1 MKFSSVACLLGSI
14 QAANISNWT
23 PMQELAQVETLAE
36 AQVLPGFEVTPTTT
50 SNDIMYVLNVL
61 GKSQDNI
68 ASWQESD
75 VGRENLVNYL
85 TLMETDIDN
94 VDANI
99 AANLITIQD
108 AILAA

>member
-1 MKFSSVACLLGSI
+1 MKFKSRVDIPPDNWLYKLGKKVINKPNKNKETMKFSSVACLLGSI

-68 ASWQESD
+68 ASW
-75 VGRENLVNYL
+75 
-85 TLMETDIDN
+85 
-94 VDANI
+94 
-99 AANLITIQD
+99 
-108 AILAA
+108 